1 MLINKANL
9 DELFF
14 NLKRTYDRHWEDTE
28 AQWPKIAM
36 LIESMSARNEYK
48 WLSKFPRMREWIGE
62 KVIKQFEGFEYTI
75 VNKDW
80 EATISVDR
88 NDIEDDNLGIY
99 APQAQM
105 AGYSAK
111 RFPDEIV
118 FDLVNDGFANKCYDG
133 KKFFATDH
141 KAGKK
146 AVSNKGT
153 KALAGDT
160 LENAKASFGAARTAL
175 LKQVDE
181 EGRPLGVKPNILLVP
196 SALLDTA
203 MALMT
208 AERLEDGKVNIYKG
222 AAEVVHSPWLTSDT
236 AWFLLDTTKPVK
248 PFIYQ
253 ERKKPEF
260 VQQTEMDSD
269 AVFLRKEYRYGVECR
284 ANGGYGFWQMA
295 YGSDGS
301 A

>member
-9 DELFF
+9 DTIFL
-14 NLKRTYDRHWEDTE
+14 NLKTQFHKSWEDTTP
-28 AQWPKIAM
+28 QWGKIAM
-36 LIESMSARNEYK
+36 LVDSMSSRNEYK
-48 WLSKFPRMREWIGE
+48 WLSEFPRMRRWIGE
-62 KVIKQFEGFEYTI
+62 KTIKSFEGFDYTI
-75 VNKDW
+75 VNQDW
-80 EATISVDR
+80 EATIAVNR
-88 NDIEDDNLGIY
+88 NDIEDDMLGIY
-99 APQAQM
+99 APQARM
-105 AGYSAK
+105 AGYSAR

-118 FDLVNDGFANKCYDG
+118 FGLVNGGFANKGYDG
-133 KKFFATDH
+133 KNFFGADH
-141 KAGKK
+141 KVGKK

-160 LENAKASFGAARTAL
+160 LAKAKESFGAARTAM
-175 LKQVDE
+175 LKQLDE

-196 SALLDTA
+196 SALFDTA

-208 AERLEDGKVNIYKG
+208 ADRLEDGKVNIYKG
-222 AAEVVHSPWLTSDT
+222 AAEVEHSPWLTSDT
-236 AWFLLDTTKPVK
+236 AWFLLDTMQPIK

-269 AVFLRKEYRYGVECR
+269 SVFLRKEYRYGVECR
-284 ANGGYGFWQMA
+284 AAGGYGFWQMA
-295 YGSDGS
+295 YGSDGT